1 MKYDIVS
8 PLVGISVRVVRALVT
23 GSLSLFVF
31 VIIVVLYF
39 HLDFHYT
46 RDMIGIY
53 SVAHV

>member
-8 PLVGISVRVVRALVT
+8 PLVGISVHVVRALVT
-23 GSLSLFVF
+23 GSLFLFVF

-46 RDMIGIY
+46 RKCLLT
-53 SVAHV
+53 